1 MNILLNF
8 KSYFKFLNRNKA
20 YTTINLFGLS
30 ISSMF
35 VLLIAV
41 YTWQELSTDSFQEN
55 KERIYLVGSEELP
68 CFGAAVPYM
77 LKERYPEV
85 EKVCPMVF
93 DQASNAPIES
103 DGKKINASIAFV
115 DSTFFDLFSFRL
127 LQCFLYTIGF
137 SQELFFTIFKLCAN
151 ASV

>member
-103 DGKKINASIAFV
+103 DGKK
-115 DSTFFDLFSFRL
+115 DKR
-127 LQCFLYTIGF
+127 
-137 SQELFFTIFKLCAN
+137 
-151 ASV
+151 